1 MLHVTSKCKG
11 FFFPTVFKTRTPH
24 YIHTT
29 FRKLHISFSG
39 EHSIMILVTWSEL
52 TWFVCKWVCFEVK
65 WSEVCYG
72 EVFGDIGWPYTEGT
86 WLYCDYFMWSVFCAV
101 VVLTY
106 FVMCGCV
113 YVLVLLYVGVLVIR
127 LLVFTVFCI
136 VCIVFLYC
144 FFYIYYLFC
153 LY

>member
-1 MLHVTSKCKG
+1 
-11 FFFPTVFKTRTPH
+11 
-24 YIHTT
+24 
-29 FRKLHISFSG
+29 
-39 EHSIMILVTWSEL
+39 
-52 TWFVCKWVCFEVK
+52 
-65 WSEVCYG
+65 
-72 EVFGDIGWPYTEGT
+72 
-86 WLYCDYFMWSVFCAV
+86 MWSVFCAV

-144 FFYIYYLFC
+144 FVLVYYLFC